1 MTGDDPRPIADPV
14 HQLYDALGYMQGR
27 LHALGLAVADPGDEI
42 AADRLASVAGDLCER
57 LDQDDPDAARAAV
70 EVVTLL
76 FPHGTPER
84 VGEAR
89 WWMSPIG
96 RLCARALAPSET
108 SAVTYR
114 EAALMLGVRK
124 GTVGVMASR
133 GTLVKHPDGG
143 IARSSVLA
151 RIGRDMP
158 TWEPPPAT
166 VTLTVEPGTT
176 EPGITFTRQGV
187 TYWRF

>member
-1 MTGDDPRPIADPV
+1 MTVRDDDPSPVEDPAR
-14 HQLYDALGYMQGR
+14 QLCDALGYLQAR
-27 LHALGLAVADPGDEI
+27 LHGLGLAVTDPGDQSAE
-42 AADRLASVAGDLCER
+42 ARLASAAGDLVDQ
-57 LDQDDPDAARAAV
+57 LDQGGPTAARAAV

-84 VGEAR
+84 VGDEG

-151 RIGRDMP
+151 RIGR
-158 TWEPPPAT
+158 ES
-166 VTLTVEPGTT
+166 
-176 EPGITFTRQGV
+176 
-187 TYWRF
+187 

>member
-1 MTGDDPRPIADPV
+1 MTGDPEPIQDPAQ
-14 HQLYDALGYMQGR
+14 QLYDVLGYLHAR
-27 LHALGLAVADPGDEI
+27 LHGLGLAVTDPGDPI
-42 AADRLASVAGDLCER
+42 AEARLAYAAGDLADQ
-57 LDQDDPDAARAAV
+57 LDQDGPSAVRAAV

-166 VTLTVEPGTT
+166 VTLTVEPGIT